1 MSMKKLMI
9 AACGVLVVTLST
21 RAEEPKNGIMSADVV
36 GYASN
41 NLRWGSIGLVPQFA
55 GVASADG
62 SFDLQTITCSDNS
75 SDSVSFSVLDN
86 TGLNG
91 DSYFWIDYY
100 ENPETGETES
110 CWVDGAFEKVSGYT
124 LNPGE
129 ALWVY
134 ADSTDQLFQSAGR
147 VNTSDVAVQLR
158 QGSTLT
164 GNPFPVT
171 LDLQDITCSDNSS
184 DSVSFSILDN
194 TGLNGDSYF
203 WIDYYENPKTGE
215 TESCWVDGEFEK
227 VNGFKVTPG
236 MGLWVYADSSDQYI
250 TFPGVELN

>member
-21 RAEEPKNGIMSADVV
+21 RAEEPKNGIMSAEIV

-75 SDSVSFSVLDN
+75 SDSVSFSVLND

-91 DSYFWIDYY
+91 DSYLWIDYY
-100 ENPETGETES
+100 ENPETGELES
-110 CWVDGAFEKVSGYT
+110 CWVDGAFEKVTGYT
-124 LNPGE
+124 LKPGE
-129 ALWVY
+129 ALWVQ

-158 QGSTLT
+158 FGSTLT

-171 LDLQDITCSDNSS
+171 LDLQDITCSDNCS
-184 DSVSFSILDN
+184 DAVSFSILNDI
-194 TGLNGDSYF
+194 GLNGDSYF
-203 WIDYYENPKTGE
+203 WVDWYDPDEDGV

-227 VNGFKVTPG
+227 VKDFKVTPG
-236 MGLWVYADSSDQYI
+236 MGLWVQADHSDQYI

>member
-21 RAEEPKNGIMSADVV
+21 RAEEPKNGIMSAEIV

-41 NLRWGSIGLVPQFA
+41 NLRHGSIGLVPQFA

-75 SDSVSFSVLDN
+75 SDSVSFSVLNN

-91 DSYFWIDYY
+91 DSYLWVNWYDPD
-100 ENPETGETES
+100 EDGETES
-110 CWVDGAFEKVSGYT
+110 CWVDGNYEKVTDYT
-124 LNPGE
+124 LQPGE
-129 ALWVY
+129 ALWVQ
-134 ADSTDQLFQSAGR
+134 ADATDQLFQSAGR
-147 VNTSDVAVQLR
+147 VNTSDVVVQLR
-158 QGSTLT
+158 SGSTLT

-171 LDLQDITCSDNSS
+171 LDLQDITCSDNCS
-184 DSVSFSILDN
+184 DSVSFSILNN
-194 TGLNGDSYF
+194 TGLNGDSYL
-203 WIDYYENPKTGE
+203 WVDWYDPDEDGV
-215 TESCWVDGEFEK
+215 TESCWVDGNYEK
-227 VNGFKVTPG
+227 VEDFKVTPG
-236 MGLWVYADSSDQYI
+236 MGLWVQADSSDQYI

>member
-41 NLRWGSIGLVPQFA
+41 NLRFGCIGLVPQFA

-62 SFDLQTITCSDNS
+62 SFDLQTITCSANS
-75 SDSVSFSVLDN
+75 SDSVLFSVLNN
-86 TGLNG
+86 TGLAG
-91 DSYFWIDYY
+91 DIYLWIDYY
-100 ENPETGETES
+100 ENPETGELES
-110 CWVDGAFEKVSGYT
+110 CWVDGVGEKVTDYT
-124 LNPGE
+124 LKPGE
-129 ALWVY
+129 ALWVQ

-147 VNTSDVAVQLR
+147 VNTSDVTVQLR
-158 QGSTLT
+158 FGCTLT

-171 LDLQDITCSDNSS
+171 LDLQDITCSDNCS
-184 DSVSFSILDN
+184 DSVLFSILNN
-194 TGLNGDSYF
+194 TGLGGDIYL
-203 WIDYYENPKTGE
+203 WIDYYENPETGE
-215 TESCWVDGEFEK
+215 FESCWVDGAGEK
-227 VNGFKVTPG
+227 VKDFKVTPG
-236 MGLWVYADSSDQYI
+236 MGLWVQADSSDQYI

>member
-1 MSMKKLMI
+1 MKKLMMM
-9 AACGVLVVTLST
+9 AASLTWATGVFADGISS
-21 RAEEPKNGIMSADVV
+21 AEIV

-41 NLRWGSIGLVPQFA
+41 NLRHGSIGLVPQFA

-75 SDSVSFSVLDN
+75 SDSVSFSILNN

-91 DSYFWIDYY
+91 DSYLWIDYY

-110 CWVDGAFEKVSGYT
+110 CWVDGDTYEKVTGYT
-124 LNPGE
+124 LKPGE
-129 ALWVY
+129 ALWVQ

-147 VNTSDVAVQLR
+147 VNTSDVVVQLR
-158 QGSTLT
+158 HGSTLT

-171 LDLQDITCSDNSS
+171 LDLQDITCSDNCS
-184 DSVSFSILDN
+184 DSVSFSILNN
-194 TGLNGDSYF
+194 TGLNGDSYL
-203 WIDYYENPKTGE
+203 WIDYYENPETGE
-215 TESCWVDGEFEK
+215 TESCWVDGDTYEK
-227 VNGFKVTPG
+227 VNGFNVTPG
-236 MGLWVYADSSDQYI
+236 MGLWVQADHSDQYI

>member
-62 SFDLQTITCSDNS
+62 SFDLQTITCSANS
-75 SDSVSFSVLDN
+75 SDSVSFSVLND

-91 DSYFWIDYY
+91 DSYLWIDYY
-100 ENPETGETES
+100 ENPETGELES
-110 CWVDGAFEKVSGYT
+110 CWVNDEFEKVTDYT
-124 LNPGE
+124 LKPGE
-129 ALWVY
+129 ALWVQ

-147 VNTSDVAVQLR
+147 VNTSDVSVQLR
-158 QGSTLT
+158 FGSTLT

-171 LDLQDITCSDNSS
+171 LDLQDITCSENSS
-184 DSVSFSILDN
+184 DSVSFSILND
-194 TGLNGDSYF
+194 TGLNGDSYL
-203 WIDYYENPKTGE
+203 WIDYYENPETGV
-215 TESCWVDGEFEK
+215 TESCWVNDEFEK
-227 VNGFKVTPG
+227 VKDFKVTPG
-236 MGLWVYADSSDQYI
+236 MGLWVQADHSDQYI